1 MAFRSISEHDDHI
14 PSISNIV
21 VPAALLRTK
30 SNDLFSRSMRNDK
43 ESAKL
48 EDFDVQNVI
57 NTNIGL
63 GIGRAQSFSIA
74 ALQGNRHTRSR
85 SAANDPETV
94 NRAET
99 LSMTAG
105 SRPILIEMPPPAR
118 LKRGGSLN
126 TSQLHRG
133 SVDRHTMVSRRSWLP
148 SSLISEEPSSIS
160 EEPASISE
168 EPVNYDPATPA
179 PAMTL
184 VDGNSSYIYQDLSA
198 FQFPTKAKRRPTFF
212 STDDDAVRYS
222 LENGT
227 NLRKLDSKLVLERTT
242 TKQSVLRRASTAL
255 TNVASKIM
263 PKRRMSIESV
273 YDKAKSLQI
282 KFERSKWFM
291 RCFEFAVY
299 VLLAAFV
306 YLILVGRPLW
316 GGLVWYIYVV
326 IDKKFVIV
334 GGSAIFIGL
343 AAIYAFAPLLIFF
356 EPTAEPHQIPDFV
369 EQARPT
375 ADDTALLIPCYKSES
390 LIAATLEAALKIF
403 PAENIFVL
411 ANGNSPTPLDD
422 TEGVCQQYGV
432 NHTWCPIGS
441 KIIAQYVGCYVSKK
455 FPYVLLIDDDCLL
468 PPNFPVVTERLKG
481 KVKCVGYT
489 IKSVGP
495 NHSRGTYCQQ
505 AQDLEYKLSG
515 IQRAFAGKIGSA
527 TFPHGAIS
535 LWDRDFLL
543 NTFKVHPGFTVSE
556 DWFFGHVARQ
566 LGCRITMCTSVFVET
581 ETPSSVFFSSGGARG
596 GFGEMTVFKQRFKRW
611 NFFFVNG
618 IYYNMWYILC
628 SWKLGWWEIGTKLF
642 VFQEIYE
649 TLLYLLTPF
658 VLPISFI
665 VRPAYCGYLFAATF
679 GLYFLNSLIFN
690 EIHLRMRKERVS
702 FKCLL
707 YYMPYKAALT
717 FVNVASCYWSLY
729 KYASY
734 FAKKHPK
741 VIEDEKAVG
750 VVLRIEETSME
761 DLQDTLPEDEAVPRK
776 DSHVHKKRTG
786 SMPRGRRMTVTAIGV
801 KLADIVDVQPPD
813 QENSE
818 EGIVTQDFALRGV
831 ETW

>member
-1 MAFRSISEHDDHI
+1 MASRDASEHKDHTS
-14 PSISNIV
+14 SISNVV

-30 SNDLFSRSMRNDK
+30 SNDLFSRSRLNTQ
-43 ESAKL
+43 ETAQL
-48 EDFDVQNVI
+48 EDFDVQNVT

-63 GIGRAQSFSIA
+63 ALSRASTIDIAGLQRNRQIGP
-74 ALQGNRHTRSR
+74 R
-85 SAANDPETV
+85 SAANGLETI
-94 NRAET
+94 NQAEA
-99 LSMTAG
+99 LSTNADY
-105 SRPILIEMPPPAR
+105 RPVLIEMPPPAR
-118 LKRGGSLN
+118 LRRGGSLN

-133 SVDRHTMVSRRSWLP
+133 QVDRNTVSRRSWVP
-148 SSLISEEPSSIS
+148 APVISEEPSRIS
-160 EEPASISE
+160 EDPAS
-168 EPVNYDPATPA
+168 YDLATPA
-179 PAMTL
+179 PAMTI
-184 VDGNSSYIYQDLSA
+184 VDGNSSSIFQDLST
-198 FQFPTKAKRRPTFF
+198 FQFPAKARRRSTFF
-212 STDDDAVRYS
+212 STNDDATRFS
-222 LENGT
+222 FEDGT
-227 NLRKLDSKLVLERTT
+227 NLRKLDSKGVLERTT

-255 TNVASKIM
+255 TSVASKIM
-263 PKRRMSIESV
+263 PRRRMSIESV
-273 YDKAKSLQI
+273 YDKAKLLQF

-291 RCFEFAVY
+291 RFFEFTVY

-306 YLILVGRPLW
+306 YLVLVGRPLW
-316 GGLVWYIYVV
+316 GGLVWYIYIV
-326 IDKKFVIV
+326 IDQKFVIV

-343 AAIYAFAPLLIFF
+343 AALYAFAPLLILF
-356 EPTAEPHQIPDFV
+356 EPTAKPHHIPDSV

-375 ADDTALLIPCYKSES
+375 ADDTALMIPCYKSES

-411 ANGNSPTPLDD
+411 ANGNSATPLDD
-422 TEGVCQQYGV
+422 TERVCQKYGV

-505 AQDLEYKLSG
+505 SQDLEYKLSG

-618 IYYNMWYILC
+618 IYYNMWYILS
-628 SWKLGWWEIGTKLF
+628 SWKLGWWEIGAKIF
-642 VFQEIYE
+642 VFQEVYE

-665 VRPAYCGYLFAATF
+665 VRPAYCAYLLAATF
-679 GLYFLNSLIFN
+679 GLYFFNALIFN
-690 EIHLRMRKERVS
+690 EVHLRMRKERVS
-702 FKCLL
+702 FMCLL

-717 FVNVASCYWSLY
+717 FVNVLSCYWSLY

-750 VVLRIEETSME
+750 VVLRIEESSME
-761 DLQDTLPEDEAVPRK
+761 DLQDTLPEDEAASRK
-776 DSHVHKKRTG
+776 DSHLYRNRTG
-786 SMPRGRRMTVTAIGV
+786 SSRGGRRTTVTAIGV
-801 KLADIVDVQPPD
+801 RLADIVDAQPPEQD
-813 QENSE
+813 NSE
-818 EGIVTQDFALRGV
+818 EGIQTQDFALRGL